1 MIKLIYN
8 ELYKV
13 IKQKYLILILLI
25 VSIFCIGY
33 AKSDIKYKTDNN
45 SNENWRQ
52 ELEGQLNTYKIK
64 LNNKDFE
71 YEGEKEEIEY
81 EVTVLELQLDNN
93 IPATDWRMEL
103 IYEYMSYKESGDVES
118 ADSLLEVIKKN
129 DWHTYYKDLSEN
141 CKLLQNEYTESD
153 YEYYEIA
160 DVYEEAMLRLE
171 LKIKPNSEKENWK
184 NECLETYI
192 GNKHM
197 IRYYNSFGEFEKDN
211 HEMARLEREN
221 KILYYSI
228 NNNIKPNEAVS
239 LGEYLKAIAD
249 YRLLVILIMIF
260 ISANSVC
267 QEYQLG
273 TLKHL
278 LTYSKQR
285 TKVIWSK
292 YIAMVLMSAIVCIIM
307 YIMSIVVGNIYYGN
321 EISNVVLPLGGNTI
335 AMNYY
340 LYIAIK
346 YLLVIFETAIFI
358 LGTMMISVIAE
369 NIIISLGIMLGIAIG
384 IPMLAKFLY
393 VTHRMEW
400 VKYIPTLSFDMNQ
413 FFDSIPF
420 IYDMKFGVA
429 LFMCVICSVISAIV
443 LNMIFNNDDVK

>member
-1 MIKLIYN
+1 M
-8 ELYKV
+8 
-13 IKQKYLILILLI
+13 
-25 VSIFCIGY
+25 
-33 AKSDIKYKTDNN
+33 
-45 SNENWRQ
+45 
-52 ELEGQLNTYKIK
+52 
-64 LNNKDFE
+64 
-71 YEGEKEEIEY
+71 
-81 EVTVLELQLDNN
+81 LELQLDNN

-118 ADSLLEVIKKN
+118 ADNLLEVIKKN

-171 LKIKPNSEKENWK
+171 LEIKPNSEEENWK

-228 NNNIKPNEAVS
+228 NNNIKPNEAIS

-267 QEYQLG
+267 QISIRNIKAFAHIFKEE
-273 TLKHL
+273 LK
-278 LTYSKQR
+278 
-285 TKVIWSK
+285 
-292 YIAMVLMSAIVCIIM
+292 
-307 YIMSIVVGNIYYGN
+307 
-321 EISNVVLPLGGNTI
+321 
-335 AMNYY
+335 
-340 LYIAIK
+340 
-346 YLLVIFETAIFI
+346 
-358 LGTMMISVIAE
+358 
-369 NIIISLGIMLGIAIG
+369 
-384 IPMLAKFLY
+384 
-393 VTHRMEW
+393 
-400 VKYIPTLSFDMNQ
+400 
-413 FFDSIPF
+413 
-420 IYDMKFGVA
+420 
-429 LFMCVICSVISAIV
+429 
-443 LNMIFNNDDVK
+443 